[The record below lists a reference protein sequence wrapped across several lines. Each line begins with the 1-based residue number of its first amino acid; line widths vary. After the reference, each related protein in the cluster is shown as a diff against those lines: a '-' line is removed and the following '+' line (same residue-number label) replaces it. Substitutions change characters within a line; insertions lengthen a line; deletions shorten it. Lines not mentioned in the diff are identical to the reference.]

1 MCSNKTCIFKLFY
14 LFILKCAHHPAC
26 SDGQNQPLFVVE
38 LSLPYHER
46 YLELRQAEDA
56 QLRVRATTVEKLEEA
71 IEQGVLVMCAIH
83 EAYIRVQSDY
93 ADYSRHVRHQ
103 R

>member
-1 MCSNKTCIFKLFY
+1 V
-14 LFILKCAHHPAC
+14 
-26 SDGQNQPLFVVE
+26 D
-38 LSLPYHER
+38 LSLPYHEQ
-46 YLELRQAEDA
+46 YLVREAEDA
-56 QLRVRATTVEKLEEA
+56 QLRVRATIVEKLEEA

-83 EAYIRVQSDY
+83 EAYLCVQSDY